1 MKKKGQNTQKKRSVH
16 ATPPHQPRA
25 GGRARHRGR
34 SRPCR
39 PFDFER
45 AQPHS
50 ISNDVLYLGEAFAVN
65 PFGGSFQSW
74 ARRTSWWVEGPKGA
88 LSWCR
93 VVPLFDLIRV
103 IATHRPPGWQAAE
116 CEPACEPVE
125 LGVLWRGVAAD
136 AINRLLRSQLRAFYS
151 RCLTSD
157 NQRLKSPM
165 SSRVQA
171 RPFFW

>member
-1 MKKKGQNTQKKRSVH
+1 MLGTSLAVQPFAGLVGKVGQC
-16 ATPPHQPRA
+16 TPRLLINRERVGERGTA
-25 GGRARHRGR
+25 GGRGLG
-34 SRPCR
+34 R

-103 IATHRPPGWQAAE
+103 IATHRPPLA
-116 CEPACEPVE
+116 
-125 LGVLWRGVAAD
+125 
-136 AINRLLRSQLRAFYS
+136 S
-151 RCLTSD
+151 R
-157 NQRLKSPM
+157 RM
-165 SSRVQA
+165 
-171 RPFFW
+171 